1 MGGQPSKTSS
11 PAWEKKAVEEA
22 LRDMDRTYDEKKGGR
37 PVEDRKAEKLP
48 LDVVATRPEQIL
60 KDPKN
65 RRVKEGSFSQP
76 LSSTNPQQVLSSP
89 AARVADQQVFNIRI
103 PSEGA
108 PITNQRSS
116 GRCWL
121 FASTNVFRIAI
132 MAKYQLDKF
141 ELSQAYLFYWDKLE
155 KANWFLEQALATTDE
170 PLDGRLMQTLL
181 GDPISDGGQWDM
193 VHNLVD
199 KYGLVPQSLY
209 PDSWNAQSSGTL
221 NAVLKNKLREST
233 LRLRRMARVEGA
245 SADELSAEKDRMV
258 AEVQQSL
265 TLLLGPPPSPTEA
278 FRWQYQDR
286 HGRGHELRMRPRE
299 FARDLGGGGGE
310 VRISSSTIDSMIS
323 LVDDPRHEPLTLLT
337 VSRLGNVVG
346 GRPVRYIN
354 VPMSTMKSACVQ
366 MLRAG
371 LPVFFGCDVG
381 KFGDRAAGI
390 LDTGLVDYA
399 LGGLA
404 SDGLLGMSK
413 AQRLRTGESQMTH
426 AMVLTAVHVDDDT
439 GRPTRWRVQNSW
451 GKDSGSE
458 GWYVM
463 SDEWMDAFVFQ
474 AVVDLRFCS
483 GEVRKVLDK
492 EPVVLPP
499 WDPMGSLA

>member
-1 MGGQPSKTSS
+1 MGGQPSKISS

-22 LRDMDRTYDEKKGGR
+22 LREMEHVYDEKKGGR
-37 PVEDRKAEKLP
+37 PVEDRKAEELP
-48 LDVVATRPEQIL
+48 LEVVAARPEHIL

-65 RRVKEGSFSQP
+65 RLAMRA

-121 FASTNVFRIAI
+121 FASTNVFRVAL
-132 MAKYQLDKF
+132 MSKYQLDKF

-155 KANWFLEQALATTDE
+155 KANWFLEQALDTTDE

-233 LRLRRMARVEGA
+233 LRLRRMANDEGA
-245 SADELSAEKDRMV
+245 SAATLSKEKDRMV
-258 AEVQQSL
+258 AEVQQAL

-286 HGRGHELRMRPRE
+286 NGRGHEVQMQPRE
-299 FARDLGGGGGE
+299 FARDLSGGE
-310 VRISSSTIDSMIS
+310 MRISASTIQGMVS

-346 GRPVRYIN
+346 GRAVRYIN
-354 VPMSTMKSACVQ
+354 VPMSTMKNACVQ

-390 LDTGLVDYA
+390 LDTGLIDYA

-426 AMVLTAVHVDDDT
+426 AMVLTAVHVDEET
-439 GRPTRWRVQNSW
+439 GEPTRWRVQNSRRRCALLQQ
-451 GKDSGSE
+451 GGAQGAGQGTRGATAVGSDGVAGLE
-458 GWYVM
+458 IN
-463 SDEWMDAFVFQ
+463 A
-474 AVVDLRFCS
+474 
-483 GEVRKVLDK
+483 K
-492 EPVVLPP
+492 
-499 WDPMGSLA
+499 

>member
-1 MGGQPSKTSS
+1 MGGQPSKSS
-11 PAWEKKAVEEA
+11 NIPTRERKTVAAEGAC
-22 LRDMDRTYDEKKGGR
+22 RDMDNVYDEKKGRR
-37 PVEDRKAEKLP
+37 PVEERPAEELP
-48 LDVVATRPEQIL
+48 LEVVAARPERIL
-60 KDPKN
+60 EDPKN
-65 RRVKEGSFSQP
+65 RLAMRA

-89 AARVADQQVFNIRI
+89 AARAADQQVFNVRI

-121 FASTNVFRIAI
+121 FASTNIFRIAL
-132 MAKYQLDKF
+132 MSKYQLDKF

-155 KANWFLEQALATTDE
+155 KANWFLEQALDTTKE

-221 NAVLKNKLREST
+221 NTVLKHKLREST
-233 LRLRRMARVEGA
+233 LRLRRMASDEGA
-245 SADELSAEKDRMV
+245 SAAALSEAKNKMV
-258 AEVQQSL
+258 AEVQQAL

-278 FRWQYQDR
+278 FRWEYQDR
-286 HGRGHELRMRPRE
+286 NGRGHELRIKPRD
-299 FARDLGGGGGE
+299 FARQLDGNG
-310 VRISSSTIDSMIS
+310 VRISSSTIDGMVS

-354 VPMSTMKSACVQ
+354 VRMSTMKTACVQ

-381 KFGDRAAGI
+381 KFGDRSSGI
-390 LDTGLVDYA
+390 LDTELFDYA
-399 LGGLA
+399 LGGLS
-404 SDGLLGMSK
+404 SDGLLGMNK

-426 AMVLTAVHVDDDT
+426 AMVLTAVHIDEES
-439 GRPTRWRVQNSW
+439 GEPTRWRIQNSW
-451 GKDSGSE
+451 GKDTGSE

-463 SDEWMDAFVFQ
+463 SDAWMDAFVFQ
-474 AVVDLRFCS
+474 VVVEKRFCS
-483 GEVRKVLDK
+483 NEVRKVLDQ